1 MPSLVAFRQP
11 FEGLL
16 GIKHSGDRMILSRRH
31 FLAGAA
37 ALGLGAAAFGI
48 YQGWLTPTGTS
59 NSQGAIGPARAQ
71 SKVDTAKL
79 LEASPLGDREIG
91 SAEAK
96 VVIVEYAST
105 TCPHCAK
112 FHAESFP
119 AVKKDYID
127 TGKVR
132 FIFREFPLN
141 DVDLAAVMLAR
152 CAPEDKYFPLIDV
165 LFEQQA
171 TWTKGN
177 PREELFKIAQ
187 FAGFTQQSF
196 DTCLKNEQVAKGIL
210 EARERAANE
219 FGVESTPT
227 FFINGEV
234 VRGGESLEE
243 FRKLIDAALAA

>member
-71 SKVDTAKL
+71 SKVD
-79 LEASPLGDREIG
+79 S
-91 SAEAK
+91 
-96 VVIVEYAST
+96 
-105 TCPHCAK
+105 AK

>member
-1 MPSLVAFRQP
+1 MN
-11 FEGLL
+11 
-16 GIKHSGDRMILSRRH
+16 LSRKN
-31 FLAGAA
+31 FLAGF
-37 ALGLGAAAFGI
+37 ALLAVGAAGFGT
-48 YQGWLTPTGTS
+48 YQGWFASSQTSRGEGVIGTA
-59 NSQGAIGPARAQ
+59 QAQ
-71 SKVDTAKL
+71 SKVDPAKL
-79 LEASPLGDREIG
+79 LEAHPLGDRSLG
-91 SAEAK
+91 SADAK

-119 AVKKDYID
+119 TVKKDYID

-152 CAPEDKYFPLIDV
+152 CAPEDKYFPLIEV
-165 LFEQQA
+165 FFEQQE

-177 PREELFKIAQ
+177 PRDELFKIAQ
-187 FAGFTQQSF
+187 LAGFTRESF
-196 DTCLKNEQVAKGIL
+196 EACLKNEGVAKGIL
-210 EARERAANE
+210 ENRDRAEKE

-227 FFINGEV
+227 FFINGEIL
-234 VRGGESLEE
+234 RGAESFEE